1 MPGHHQSQAMDF
13 HLDTK
18 LVHSGEPRPRIEGAV
33 SMPIFCSANYET
45 GEVENYHDI
54 RYIRLNNSPNHLAL
68 HAKLAA
74 VEGGE
79 AALVTGSGM
88 AAISTSLLTVLKAGD
103 HLVAQNCLYGGTH
116 SLLTQDLADYGID
129 VTFVDGHDPDSWTK
143 AIRSNTKA
151 FYVETLTNP
160 LVQVAAIDKVPTF
173 CKERGLISLIDN
185 TFATPVNFRPL
196 EHGYDLCLHSA
207 TKYLNGHSDIVAGVV
222 VGSQEWVDRILHRLN
237 HLGGTL
243 DPHACFLLQRGLKT
257 LSLRVRRQ
265 NSNAI
270 ALAQF
275 LAQYPKVTRVHYPGL
290 PDHPDHHR
298 AVGLLR
304 GYGGVLAFELQGGL
318 EEAEQFLE
326 RLKLPVKAP
335 SLGGVETLVTRPSA
349 SSHAGIPREERLKIG
364 ITDSLIRVAVGIED
378 AHDLLNDFRQALA

>member
-1 MPGHHQSQAMDF
+1 MRTGHQSTAMEL
-13 HLDTK
+13 HLDTQ

-45 GEVENYHDI
+45 GEVDNYHDI
-54 RYIRLNNSPNHLAL
+54 RYIRLNNSPNHQVL
-68 HAKLAA
+68 HQKLAA
-74 VEGGE
+74 IEGGE

-88 AAISTSLLTVLKAGD
+88 AAISTALLTVLKTGT

-116 SLLTQDLADYGID
+116 SLLTHDLAEYGID
-129 VTFVDGHDPDSWTK
+129 VTFVDGHDPDSWSK

-160 LVQVAAIDKVPTF
+160 LVQVGAIDKVPAF
-173 CKERGLISLIDN
+173 CKEHGLISMIDN

-196 EHGYDLCLHSA
+196 DYGYDLCLHSA

-222 VGSQEWVDRILHRLN
+222 VGGQELVQKILHRLN
-237 HLGGTL
+237 HLGGSL

-265 NSNAI
+265 NANAM

-275 LAQYPKVTRVHYPGL
+275 LDQHEKVQKVHYPGL
-290 PDHPDHHR
+290 ADHPDHDR
-298 AVGLLR
+298 AIGLLR
-304 GYGGVLAFELQGGL
+304 GYGGVLAFELNGNL
-318 EEAEQFLE
+318 EETTQFMS
-326 RLKLPVKAP
+326 RLKLPVLAP
-335 SLGGVETLVTRPSA
+335 SLGGVETLVTRPST
-349 SSHAGIPREERLKIG
+349 SSHAGVPPEERQKLG
-364 ITDSLIRVAVGIED
+364 ITDSLVRVAVGIED
-378 AHDLLNDFRQALA
+378 AHDLLSDFRQALD